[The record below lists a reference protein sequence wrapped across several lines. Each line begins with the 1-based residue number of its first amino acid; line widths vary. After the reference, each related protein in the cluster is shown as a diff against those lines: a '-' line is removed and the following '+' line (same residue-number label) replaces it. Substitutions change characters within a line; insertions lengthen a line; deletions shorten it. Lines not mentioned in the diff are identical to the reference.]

1 MENPKN
7 LKLRKVIAHIPS
19 LPEPG
24 EIKKSIHFNY
34 QSLPVAKNWK
44 VGSKYYLILHVEQTN
59 LAKDGADFDVL
70 KVGEYKKG
78 DNYGQ

>member
-1 MENPKN
+1 MESKN
-7 LKLRKVIAHIPS
+7 LKLRKVIAHMPS
-19 LPEPG
+19 LVTSD

-34 QSLPVAKNWK
+34 ESLPAAKNWK
-44 VGSKYYLILHVEQTN
+44 VGNKYYLMLYVEQTN
-59 LAKDGADFDVL
+59 TGKDSVDFDVL